1 MSGAASESSCFSKT
15 EWLMISATV
24 LGLAIWLIG
33 AILLDKYT
41 ARTDTSRDT
50 VKNVEIHEVPPSQG
64 I

>member
-1 MSGAASESSCFSKT
+1 
-15 EWLMISATV
+15 MISATV

-50 VKNVEIHEVPPSQG
+50 VKNVEIHEVLPSQR